1 MRPKV
6 CGFGFNLYNKYQI
19 SLHSF
24 QLTLC
29 IYTFQQ
35 AHKKATEPNDPV
47 ALIIIYSFVFRL
59 VSPIRVSFTSPN
71 ATPRVCC
78 VWDHTLSW
86 RFKYPKKVT
95 GTQE

>member
-1 MRPKV
+1 MLTATGPVLTDKSTSKTV
-6 CGFGFNLYNKYQI
+6 Q
-19 SLHSF
+19 F
-24 QLTLC
+24 QLQSLNSNISTS
-29 IYTFQQ
+29 TQ
-35 AHKKATEPNDPV
+35 KATEPNDPV
-47 ALIIIYSFVFRL
+47 ALIIVYSFVFRL